1 MKTYKFRYGGK
12 KGQVVELKESPDM
25 VVVRTKD
32 NQPLEDTTL
41 KPQSREM
48 LQESTEVLA
57 FPEAGVTVHRMPQQ
71 EDGLESTSMRDQMR
85 SSLKDESDLR
95 FAGRVLEDAASGKP
109 VLYTEN
115 FFVKF
120 LDGTPKDACLSLL
133 AKYGLTIKD
142 ELMFA
147 ENAYFAAAAEGTG
160 LAVFDIAERLLDED
174 IVEYCHP
181 ELVQERRAKGAHPL
195 QWHLAEATINGKKI
209 RAHVDVLSAWK
220 TTRGKGITIAVIDDG
235 IDIDHPEFAGRIVHP
250 YDATLKSNDP
260 RPKFDAENH
269 GTACAGVAC
278 AAGLDDGASG
288 TAPQAALM
296 PIRLRS
302 GLGSVAE
309 ANAFAWAANHG
320 ADVISCSWGPAD
332 GDWYWLEDP
341 AHHEQVLLPDS
352 TRMAIDYATTK
363 GRNGK
368 GCVVLFAAGNGNES
382 VDNDGY
388 AAYPGVIAVAACND
402 RGQRSVYSD
411 YGKAVWVCFPS
422 NDFGHRAF
430 NHPNPQT
437 SGIRTTDRLGQAG
450 YARNNNYV
458 NSFGGTS
465 SACPGAAGVVALML
479 AANPALTSRQVKDL
493 LRQSTVAIDKE
504 NGDYDPSGHS
514 PLYGYGRLD
523 AGKAVQV
530 AKASVQPGPTPA
542 PTTNLISGT
551 VRFNGADP
559 LPLAHDGLTG
569 DHFKPAKRVLGFTL
583 NLPASLGSLRLVCRA
598 NVPGIGISQ
607 TTGNGAYTG
616 TTDARRRII
625 GFSVALDGP
634 GADQYVVEYSARLKG
649 VFETAKGRDGA
660 WCGTEKKS
668 GKTIEALEIRVRK
681 G

>member
-1 MKTYKFRYGGK
+1 MKTYKIHYGGK
-12 KGQVVELKESPDM
+12 NGQVLELKESADM
-25 VVVRTKD
+25 VVVRTKK
-32 NQPLEDTTL
+32 NQSLEETNL

-48 LQESTEVLA
+48 LRESTEVLA
-57 FPEAGVTVHRMPQQ
+57 LPDAGVTVHRTPEQP
-71 EDGLESTSMRDQMR
+71 DGLESTSMRDQMR

-95 FAGRVLEDAASGKP
+95 FAGRVLEEAATGKP

-120 LDGTPKDACLSLL
+120 HDGTPKAACLAILS
-133 AKYGLTIKD
+133 KYTLTVKD
-142 ELMFA
+142 ELAFA
-147 ENAYFAAAAEGTG
+147 ENAYFASAPEGTG
-160 LAVFDIAERLLDED
+160 LQVFDIAERLLQEE

-181 ELVQERRAKGAHPL
+181 ELVQERREKGVHAT

-209 RAHVDVLSAWK
+209 RAHVDVLTAWK
-220 TTRGKGITIAVIDDG
+220 TTKGKGITIAVIDDG

-250 YDATLKSNDP
+250 LDATLKSNDP
-260 RPKFDAENH
+260 RPKSGSENH

-278 AAGLDDGASG
+278 AAGLTNGASG
-288 TAPQAALM
+288 VAPEATLM

-302 GLGSVAE
+302 GLGSVSE

-320 ADVISCSWGPAD
+320 ADVISCSWGPVD
-332 GDWYWLEDP
+332 GNWTWPQDP
-341 AHHEQVLLPDS
+341 THNEFVPLPDS
-352 TRMAIDYATTK
+352 TRMAIEYAITK

-388 AAYPGVIAVAACND
+388 AANPGVIAVAACND

-411 YGKAVWVCFPS
+411 FGKAVWVCFPS
-422 NDFGHRAF
+422 NDFGHREF
-430 NHPNPQT
+430 NHPYPQT
-437 SGIRTTDRLGQAG
+437 SGVRTTDRLGNAG
-450 YARNNNYV
+450 YATNNNYV

-465 SACPGAAGVVALML
+465 AACPGAAGVVALML

-493 LRQSTVAIDKE
+493 LKQSTDAIDKE
-504 NGDYDPSGHS
+504 NGDYNASGHS
-514 PLYGYGRLD
+514 PFYGYGRLD
-523 AGKAVQV
+523 AGKAVRV
-530 AKASVQPGPTPA
+530 AKASADPGPTPA
-542 PTTNLISGT
+542 PSTNLISGT

-559 LPLAHDGLTG
+559 LPLEHDGLTG

-583 NLPASLGSLRLVCRA
+583 NLPTSLGSLRLVCRA
-598 NVPGIGISQ
+598 NVPGMGISQ
-607 TTGNGAYTG
+607 ATGNGAYTG

-649 VFETAKGRDGA
+649 VFETARGRDGA